1 MLYSFCLQ
9 INTSTRSCEC
19 QLQQVMVSLVSP
31 VPLSC
36 SRSSFSP
43 GILCILSVLCNASL
57 QLRQAGSS
65 VFLLHRSAAGLL
77 CECVWGEKRQWERE
91 RKRENMFC
99 LCVCVCVSQSCS
111 PLLPWQRWAHG
122 SGSFAAQHCQS
133 RAAGSLF
140 VSVVEKCIHT
150 HTNTFLHVKQTDRL
164 KDWLGLTRAQWCLLA
179 SLWQRLHC
187 CVLL

>member
-91 RKRENMFC
+91 KEKEREYVLPVCMCVCQSVLQSSVAMATLGTWLRQLCSPALPESCCRKPLC
-99 LCVCVCVSQSCS
+99 LC
-111 PLLPWQRWAHG
+111 
-122 SGSFAAQHCQS
+122 SG
-133 RAAGSLF
+133 
-140 VSVVEKCIHT
+140 KMHT
-150 HTNTFLHVKQTDRL
+150 HTHTQTPFSMWNRQTDWRT
-164 KDWLGLTRAQWCLLA
+164 DW
-179 SLWQRLHC
+179 
-187 CVLL
+187 V